1 MELGASQYREGEVTG
16 FEIVAKYVT
25 AELAYIMWVERT
37 NAKIGGREDIA
48 PITLRV
54 TIIFPPEDGVWKVVH
69 RHADSITTAQP
80 VESVIQE

>member
-1 MELGASQYREGEVTG
+1 MELGASQYRVGEVTG

-48 PITLRV
+48 PFDLCELR
-54 TIIFPPEDGVWKVVH
+54 
-69 RHADSITTAQP
+69 
-80 VESVIQE
+80 